1 MANKPDRTKISL
13 TDEAS
18 ISLLRRVVRDLVR
31 PYTGRL
37 ILAGLCMVLVAGAT
51 AASAWLMDPMVN
63 KIFIEKDLSVLW
75 LVAGAVVATFF
86 VKSVA
91 TYIQEVLVGYV
102 GQRVVADT
110 QARLYRHLIHLDL
123 GLFQDRHSGTLIS
136 HFTFDINAMRNA
148 VANALVGLGRDT
160 LSVIFLVAVMFY
172 QEWMLA
178 CITFIVAPI
187 SAYPIRQLGK
197 RMRRVSA
204 ETQEEMGAMTTLLT
218 QGFQGIRMIKSFGL
232 EENETGR
239 IQGLVERIFQL
250 NYRGIRVKAAP
261 QPIIDF
267 LGGVAVAAVI
277 AYGGARVIEGH
288 TSPGAFFSFIAAT
301 LMAYQPMR
309 ALGKI
314 ATNIQE
320 GLAAAQRVF
329 ALLDQQPK
337 IKDAPGAGPL
347 PRAAGAVKFDAV
359 RFAYGATAPA
369 EDAAAEGGMAPEVAL
384 NGVSFEA
391 PAGKVTALVGP
402 SGAGKSTVLSM
413 IPRFYDPAD
422 GCVMVNGLDI
432 RTVTL
437 GSVREALAIVSQDVV
452 LFDDSVINN
461 IRFGRLDASDEE
473 VRAAAKAAAADGF
486 ITELPDGYETV
497 IGEQGT
503 KLSGGQRQRLAIA
516 RAILKDAPILLLDEA
531 TSALDTESER
541 QIQNALKV
549 LMKGRTTIVIAHR
562 LSTIQHADVIHV
574 FDGGR
579 VVESGTHDALIGSA
593 GLYAHLHALQ
603 FGPSDA
609 AQRDRA
615 V

>member
-1 MANKPDRTKISL
+1 MAKKSDRTKIRI

-18 ISLLRRVVRDLVR
+18 LSLLRRVVRDLVR

-37 ILAGLCMVLVAGAT
+37 ILAVICMVLVAGAT

-91 TYIQEVLVGYV
+91 TYVQEVLVGYV

-178 CITFIVAPI
+178 CITFVVAPL

-204 ETQEEMGAMTTLLT
+204 DTQMEMGAMTTLLT

-239 IQGLVERIFQL
+239 IQGLVERIFRL
-250 NYRGIRVKAAP
+250 NYRGVRVKAAP

-301 LMAYQPMR
+301 LMAYQPLR

-314 ATNIQE
+314 NTNLQE
-320 GLAAAQRVF
+320 GLAAAQRIF
-329 ALLDQQPK
+329 ALLDQEPR
-337 IKDAPGAGPL
+337 IKNAPGARPL

-359 RFAYGATAPA
+359 RFTYGAAAPV
-369 EDAAAEGGMAPEVAL
+369 EGGVTPDAAL

-413 IPRFYDPAD
+413 IPRFYDPA
-422 GCVMVNGLDI
+422 GGSVQVNGLDI
-432 RTVTL
+432 RTVTID
-437 GSVREALAIVSQDVV
+437 SVREALAIVSQDVV

-461 IRFGRLDASDEE
+461 IRFGRLNASDEE
-473 VRAAAKAAAADGF
+473 VRAAARAAAADDF
-486 ITELPDGYETV
+486 IMALPNGYETV

-579 VVESGTHDALIGSA
+579 VVESGTHDALIGDA

-603 FGPSDA
+603 FGPGDVTHKESP
-609 AQRDRA
+609 

>member
-1 MANKPDRTKISL
+1 MSRKSDRMKVKL

-18 ISLLRRVVRDLVR
+18 LSLMKRVVRELVG
-31 PYTGRL
+31 PYMGRL
-37 ILAGLCMVLVAGAT
+37 FLAVFCMVLVAAAT

-63 KIFIEKDLSVLW
+63 KIFIEKDMSVLW
-75 LVAGAVVATFF
+75 LVAGAVVLTFF

-91 TYIQEVLVGYV
+91 TYAQEVLVGYV

-110 QARLYRHLIHLDL
+110 QARLYRHLINLDL

-136 HFTFDINAMRNA
+136 HFTYDINTMRNA
-148 VANALVGLGRDT
+148 VANALVGLGRDS

-172 QEWMLA
+172 QEWLLA
-178 CITFIVAPI
+178 CITFVVAPL

-204 ETQEEMGAMTTLLT
+204 ETQEEMGSMTTLLT

-232 EENETGR
+232 EEHEAGR
-239 IQGLVERIFQL
+239 IQQLVERIFKL
-250 NYRGIRVKAAP
+250 NHRGIRVKAAP

-267 LGGVAVAAVI
+267 LGGLAVAAVI
-277 AYGGARVIEGH
+277 LYGGARVIEGV
-288 TSPGAFFSFIAAT
+288 TSAGSFFSFIAAT
-301 LMAYQPMR
+301 LMAYQPLR

-314 ATNIQE
+314 NTTLQE

-329 ALLDQQPK
+329 ALLDRKSAIRNAP
-337 IKDAPGAGPL
+337 DAKTL
-347 PRAAGAVKFDAV
+347 PRIAGSVVFSDV
-359 RFAYGATAPA
+359 RFSYDTGDEA
-369 EDAAAEGGMAPEVAL
+369 ERDIAL
-384 NGVSFEA
+384 RGVSFEA
-391 PAGKVTALVGP
+391 PSGKVTALVGP
-402 SGAGKSTVLSM
+402 SGAGKSTVFSM
-413 IPRFYDPAD
+413 IPRFYDPAS
-422 GCVMVNGLDI
+422 GTVSVNGEDI

-437 GSVREALAIVSQDVV
+437 ESLRETMAIVSQDVV

-473 VRAAAKAAAADGF
+473 VRAAARAAAADEF
-486 ITELPDGYETV
+486 ISAMPNGYDTV

-541 QIQNALKV
+541 QIQKALNK
-549 LMKGRTTIVIAHR
+549 LMKGRTTLVIAHR

-574 FDGGR
+574 FDAGK
-579 VVESGTHDALIGSA
+579 VVESGNHAALIA
-593 GLYAHLHALQ
+593 RNGLYAHLHALQ
-603 FGPSDA
+603 FGP
-609 AQRDRA
+609 A
-615 V
+615 VQTSGAEESEAGK

>member
-1 MANKPDRTKISL
+1 MAKKSDRTKIRI

-18 ISLLRRVVRDLVR
+18 LSLLRRVVRDLVR

-37 ILAGLCMVLVAGAT
+37 ILAVICMVLVAGAT

-91 TYIQEVLVGYV
+91 TYVQEVLVGYV

-178 CITFIVAPI
+178 CITFIVAPL

-204 ETQEEMGAMTTLLT
+204 DTQMEMGAMTTLLT

-239 IQGLVERIFQL
+239 IQGLVERIFRL
-250 NYRGIRVKAAP
+250 NYRGVRVKAAP

-301 LMAYQPMR
+301 LMAYQPLR

-314 ATNIQE
+314 NTNLQE
-320 GLAAAQRVF
+320 GLAAAQRIF
-329 ALLDQQPK
+329 ALLDQEPR
-337 IKDAPGAGPL
+337 IKNAPGARPL

-359 RFAYGATAPA
+359 RFTYGAAAPV
-369 EDAAAEGGMAPEVAL
+369 EGGVTPDAAL

-391 PAGKVTALVGP
+391 PDGKVTALVGP

-413 IPRFYDPAD
+413 IPRFYDPA
-422 GCVMVNGLDI
+422 GGSVMVNGLDI
-432 RTVTL
+432 RTVTID
-437 GSVREALAIVSQDVV
+437 SVREALAIVSQDVV

-461 IRFGRLDASDEE
+461 IRFGRLGASDEE
-473 VRAAAKAAAADGF
+473 VRAAARAAAADDF
-486 ITELPDGYETV
+486 IMALPNGYETV

-579 VVESGTHDALIGSA
+579 VVESGTHDALIGDA

-603 FGPSDA
+603 FGPGDV
-609 AQRDRA
+609 AQKESP

>member
-1 MANKPDRTKISL
+1 MAKKSDRTKINL

-18 ISLLRRVVRDLVR
+18 ITLLRRVVRDLVR

-37 ILAGLCMVLVAGAT
+37 ILAVFCMVLVAGAT

-91 TYIQEVLVGYV
+91 TYVQEVLVGYV

-110 QARLYRHLIHLDL
+110 QARLFRHLIHLDL
-123 GLFQDRHSGTLIS
+123 SLFQDRHSGTLIS

-178 CITFIVAPI
+178 CITFVVAPL

-232 EENETGR
+232 EENETRR
-239 IQGLVERIFQL
+239 IQGLVERVFKL

-301 LMAYQPMR
+301 LMAYQPLR

-314 ATNIQE
+314 NTNLQE

-329 ALLDQQPK
+329 ALLDRAPK

-347 PRAAGAVKFDAV
+347 PRAAGAVTFDAV
-359 RFAYGATAPA
+359 RFAYGAA
-369 EDAAAEGGMAPEVAL
+369 EPDKGGAVEHAAQPDAAL

-413 IPRFYDPAD
+413 IPRFYDPA
-422 GCVMVNGLDI
+422 GGSVTVNGIDI
-432 RTVTL
+432 RTATL
-437 GSVREALAIVSQDVV
+437 ESLREALAIVSQDVV

-473 VRAAAKAAAADGF
+473 VRAAARAAAADDF
-486 ITELPDGYETV
+486 ISALPNGYETV

-541 QIQNALKV
+541 QIQDALKI

-579 VVESGTHDALIGSA
+579 VVESGSHDELIGEG

-603 FGPSDA
+603 FGA
-609 AQRDRA
+609 GKTAHKDRA